1 MHPREGERCG
11 DEEDRLGKVPE
22 CGCDLLFKRHDGLA
36 GAKLLAEALGALY
49 FFEMAVP

>member
-11 DEEDRLGKVPE
+11 DEEDRLGKATE

-36 GAKLLAEALGALY
+36 GPGCQLVGHY
-49 FFEMAVP
+49 TFFEMAVR